1 MIQFGEHIFT
11 PRPSVP
17 SSLPAE
23 FLDRDWPEPEV
34 GVVKKPRRWRED
46 FSILK
51 KSEGLRVVPKN
62 RFRMFYSDVLL
73 SFFGFLLIVRRLR
86 LC

>member
-1 MIQFGEHIFT
+1 MVLSKLLLFTPTLGEMIQFGEHIFT

-34 GVVKKPRRWRED
+34 GVVN
-46 FSILK
+46 
-51 KSEGLRVVPKN
+51 KN
-62 RFRMFYSDVLL
+62 CGAGGGFFY
-73 SFFGFLLIVRRLR
+73 FKEI
-86 LC
+86 